1 MASLKIVD
9 VKKGMSSQADNMLKE
24 TGSGRLLTAVCKI
37 TEVIDK
43 NSAYAEIKSID
54 TASEIDKG
62 EIIKLYGKRLNLV
75 IMNTDP
81 FENYSEINEEQIVKV
96 YYDKLKKENG
106 EIILYVHGSP
116 YLQEL

>member
-1 MASLKIVD
+1 MASLKIAD
-9 VKKGMSSQADNMLKE
+9 VKKGLSSQDDNRLKE
-24 TGSGRLLTAVCKI
+24 IGSGRLQTAVCKI

-43 NSAYAEIKSID
+43 NSAYAEIKAID
-54 TASEIDKG
+54 TSSEIDKG

-75 IMNTDP
+75 VTNTES
-81 FENYSEINEEQIVKV
+81 FENYSEINEEQMVKV